1 MSTYMNAHKLYIC
14 FCLKAIKYLIYCN
27 MFHYI
32 FAELNLFT
40 CADIT
45 KLSPFFGVFLTP
57 LNQLMERC
65 GFAYAIWR
73 KRSPLLSI
81 ETCMKTKLLWQFLKH
96 FRALF
101 SLSAVVAD
109 SWLVPHK
116 HAHLPT
122 LKHHRSA
129 ASPAPCPSR
138 CNEIHSVSHPQFF
151 LPQIAVLKLKNKT
164 KPSTTELFLFLWSHF
179 LSLFYKTCTLGTSIL
194 PWLQGLFLVFQFTIL
209 PESQPWEL
217 LLLSH
222 RDR

>member
-65 GFAYAIWR
+65 GFAYAIGR

-138 CNEIHSVSHPQFF
+138 CNEIHSVSHPVFPSPNCCTQVKK
-151 LPQIAVLKLKNKT
+151 QNKT
-164 KPSTTELFLFLWSHF
+164 QYNRTVSVLMKPFLISLLQNLHF
-179 LSLFYKTCTLGTSIL
+179 RDFYIALVTRFVPSIPIHNPSRVPAL
-194 PWLQGLFLVFQFTIL
+194 RAAAFV
-209 PESQPWEL
+209 S
-217 LLLSH
+217 
-222 RDR
+222 